1 MSQVTIPAQ
10 QGAWFSLKTSRA
22 FRTRPLIAGLL
33 IVGAMVLVAVAAP
46 LIAPAEPLQQ
56 DVTRVLEGPSSDHL
70 LGTDHLGRDFLSRL
84 IYAARLDLRI
94 GVVAVALAFVTGSV
108 LGCVAGYFGRFAD
121 TLIMRFADVVAA
133 IPITVLVI
141 ALVFVLGQGERSIYV
156 AFVAFGWVAYARIVR
171 AEVILARKRDYVV
184 AARAAGLGPLRILRR
199 HILPNAMTQTLTFA
213 MTDVV
218 NVILAI
224 IVLGFLGLGV
234 APPTPEWGA
243 MIAEGQTLL
252 ETRWY
257 LSTLPGLAVV
267 VTGLGFAL
275 IGDGLSDLLR
285 PE

>member
-1 MSQVTIPAQ
+1 MSQVAIPSQ
-10 QGAWFSLKTSRA
+10 QGAWFSLRRARA
-22 FRTRPLIAGLL
+22 FRTKTFVAGML
-33 IVGAMVLVAVAAP
+33 IVGFMVVAAAAAP
-46 LIAPAEPLQQ
+46 LIAPADPLDQ
-56 DVTRVLEGPSSDHL
+56 DVTRVLEQPSSEHL

-94 GVVAVALAFVTGSV
+94 GVVAVLLAFVTGSLV
-108 LGCVAGYFGRFAD
+108 GCIAGYFGRLAD
-121 TLIMRFADVVAA
+121 TVIMRFADVVAA

-184 AARAAGLGPLRILRR
+184 AARAAGLGPVRILRR
-199 HILPNAMTQTLTFA
+199 HILPNAMTQALTFA

-224 IVLGFLGLGV
+224 VVLGFLGLGV
-234 APPTPEWGA
+234 PPPTPEWGA
-243 MIAEGQTLL
+243 MIAEGQTLV
-252 ETRWY
+252 ESHWY
-257 LSTLPGLAVV
+257 LSTVPGLLVV
-267 VTGLGFAL
+267 LTGLGFAL
-275 IGDGLSDLLR
+275 MGDGLADLLR